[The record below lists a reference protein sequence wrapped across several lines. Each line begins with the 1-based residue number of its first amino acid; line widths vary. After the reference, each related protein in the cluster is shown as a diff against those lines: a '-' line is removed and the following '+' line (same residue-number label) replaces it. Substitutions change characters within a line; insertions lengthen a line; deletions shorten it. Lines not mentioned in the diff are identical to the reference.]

1 MLSAIS
7 MQAEK
12 KVNYKYHIKSQTPA
26 IFKTT
31 QKQIIPEQGFS
42 GFVDVTFLLL
52 TTQCN
57 QTYQL

>member
-1 MLSAIS
+1 